1 MRSRSQKAELCNLV
15 VEDFEMATT
24 TAVPP
29 AAPEPQP
36 HMSAPRRIVGVFF
49 SPGATFRDIVLK
61 PNWIAPMILLIVI
74 WFGLCAA
81 LVKRAD
87 WVDYTKQ
94 QIEKNKFAAS
104 HIESLPEAQKEA
116 AYEQGAQRSKI
127 SQYVR
132 GVIGWPLLILFST
145 VINFAAF
152 KLIGGVRANFG
163 TAFAITVFAHLPM
176 SLREL
181 LAIPVT
187 FLKDPQSI
195 DPQNF
200 LASNVAAF
208 LGDSAPVWQ
217 LIFFGSLDIFS
228 IWAIILMAIGFS
240 AADPK
245 KAPLGKA
252 LGIAFVTTFSFV
264 LLFTMIAWIFL

>member
-1 MRSRSQKAELCNLV
+1 
-15 VEDFEMATT
+15 MATT
-24 TAVPP
+24 TVVPP
-29 AAPEPQP
+29 AAPESQPQ
-36 HMSAPRRIVGVFF
+36 MSAISRIIGIFF
-49 SPGATFRDIVLK
+49 SPGATFKDIVQR
-61 PNWIAPMILLIVI
+61 PSWVAPMILLIVI
-74 WFGLCAA
+74 WLGLCAA

-94 QIEKNKFAAS
+94 QIEKNKFAARQV
-104 HIESLPEAQKEA
+104 EALPEAQKET

-132 GVIGWPLLILFST
+132 GVVGWPLLILFSAA
-145 VINFAAF
+145 INFAAF
-152 KLIGGVRANFG
+152 RLLGGVRTSFG
-163 TAFAITVFAHLPM
+163 TAFAITTFAHLPM

-200 LASNVAAF
+200 LASNIAAF

-217 LIFFGSLDIFS
+217 QILFGSLDLFA
-228 IWAIILMAIGFS
+228 IWAGILMAIGFS
-240 AADPK
+240 ASDPK

-252 LGIAFVTTFSFV
+252 LGISFGTTFSFV

>member
-1 MRSRSQKAELCNLV
+1 MGAIS
-15 VEDFEMATT
+15 
-24 TAVPP
+24 
-29 AAPEPQP
+29 
-36 HMSAPRRIVGVFF
+36 RIVGVFF
-49 SPGATFRDIVLK
+49 SPGVTFRDIALR
-61 PNWIAPMILLIVI
+61 PNWIAPMILLIVV
-74 WFGLCAA
+74 WFGLCAT
-81 LVKRAD
+81 LVKRAN

-104 HIESLPEAQKEA
+104 HIEALPEAQKEA
-116 AYEQGAQRSKI
+116 AYEQGAQRSKV

-132 GVIGWPLLILFST
+132 GVIGWPLLILFSAA
-145 VINFAAF
+145 INFAAF
-152 KLIGGVRANFG
+152 RLIGGVRTNFG
-163 TAFAITVFAHLPM
+163 TAFAISTFAHLPM

-200 LASNVAAF
+200 LASNPAAF
-208 LGDSAPVWQ
+208 LGDSAPAWQ
-217 LIFFGSLDIFS
+217 LILFGSLDIFA
-228 IWAIILMAIGFS
+228 IWAIILMAVGFS

-245 KAPLGKA
+245 KAPIGKA
-252 LGIAFVTTFSFV
+252 LGISFGTTFSFV

>member
-1 MRSRSQKAELCNLV
+1 V
-15 VEDFEMATT
+15 VEDFPMATT
-24 TAVPP
+24 TAVSP

-36 HMSAPRRIVGVFF
+36 QMSAISRIVGVFF
-49 SPGATFRDIVLK
+49 SPAATFKDIAQR
-61 PNWIAPMILLIVI
+61 PGWIAPMILMMVI
-74 WFGLCAA
+74 WFGLCAT

-87 WVDYTKQ
+87 WLDYTKQ
-94 QIEKNKFAAS
+94 QIEKNKFAARQ
-104 HIESLPEAQKEA
+104 IESLPEAQKEH
-116 AYEQGAQRSKI
+116 AYEQGAERSKI
-127 SQYVR
+127 TQYVR
-132 GVIGWPLLILFST
+132 GIIGWPLLILFAAA
-145 VINFAAF
+145 INFGAF
-152 KLIGGVRANFG
+152 KLIGGVRTNFG

-208 LGDSAPVWQ
+208 LGDNAPVWQ
-217 LIFFGSLDIFS
+217 LILGGSLDIFS
-228 IWAIILMAIGFS
+228 IWAIILIAIGFS

-245 KAPLGKA
+245 KAPFGKA
-252 LGIAFVTTFSFV
+252 LGISLGTTFAFVF
-264 LLFTMIAWIFL
+264 LFTMLAWIFL

>member
-74 WFGLCAA
+74 WFGLCVA
-81 LVKRAD
+81 LVQRAD

-187 FLKDPQSI
+187 FLKDRQSI

>member
-1 MRSRSQKAELCNLV
+1 
-15 VEDFEMATT
+15 MATT
-24 TAVPP
+24 TAVSP

-36 HMSAPRRIVGVFF
+36 QMSAISRIFGVFF
-49 SPGATFRDIVLK
+49 SPGPTFSDVAQR
-61 PNWIAPMILLIVI
+61 PSWIAPMILLIVI
-74 WFGLCAA
+74 WFGLCAT

-87 WVDYTKQ
+87 WLDYTRQ

-104 HIESLPEAQKEA
+104 QIEALPDDKKEA
-116 AYEQGAQRSKI
+116 AYEQGAARSKI
-127 SQYVR
+127 SQYAR
-132 GVIGWPLLILFST
+132 GIVGWPVLILFST
-145 VINFAAF
+145 AINFGAF
-152 KLIGGVRANFG
+152 KLIAGVRTNFR
-163 TAFAITVFAHLPM
+163 TAFAITTFAHLPM

-200 LASNVAAF
+200 LASNPAAF
-208 LGDSAPVWQ
+208 LGDSAPLWQ
-217 LIFFGSLDIFS
+217 VILLGSVDVFA

-245 KAPLGKA
+245 KAPMGKA
-252 LGIAFVTTFSFV
+252 LGITFGTTFSFV
-264 LLFTMIAWIFL
+264 LLYTMIAWVLL

>member
-1 MRSRSQKAELCNLV
+1 
-15 VEDFEMATT
+15 MATT

-49 SPGATFRDIVLK
+49 SPGTTFRDIVLK

-74 WFGLCAA
+74 WFGLCVA
-81 LVKRAD
+81 LVQRAD

>member
-1 MRSRSQKAELCNLV
+1 
-15 VEDFEMATT
+15 MATT
-24 TAVPP
+24 TAVSP
-29 AAPEPQP
+29 AAPEPQQ
-36 HMSAPRRIVGVFF
+36 HMSAISRVLGVFF
-49 SPGATFRDIVLK
+49 SPGKTFRDIVEK
-61 PNWIAPMILLIVI
+61 PSWIVPMILMIVI
-74 WFGLCAA
+74 WLGLCVA

-104 HIESLPEAQKEA
+104 QIENLPEEKKDA
-116 AYEQGAQRSKI
+116 AYAQGAERSKF

-132 GVIGWPLLILFST
+132 GVIGWPLLILFSAA
-145 VINFAAF
+145 INFGAF
-152 KLIGGVRANFG
+152 KLIGGVRTKFS

-200 LASNVAAF
+200 LASNVASF
-208 LGDSAPVWQ
+208 LGDNAPLWQ
-217 LIFFGSLDIFS
+217 LILGGSLDLFA

-240 AADPK
+240 ASDPK
-245 KAPLGKA
+245 KAPMGKA
-252 LGIAFVTTFSFV
+252 LVIAFSTTFSFV
-264 LLFTMIAWIFL
+264 LVFTMLAWIFL

>member
-1 MRSRSQKAELCNLV
+1 
-15 VEDFEMATT
+15 MATT
-24 TAVPP
+24 TAVTP
-29 AAPEPQP
+29 AAPEPHPQ
-36 HMSAPRRIVGVFF
+36 MSAISRIVGVFF
-49 SPGATFRDIVLK
+49 SPGATFRDIAQR
-61 PNWIAPMILLIVI
+61 PSWIAPMILLIVI
-74 WFGLCAA
+74 WSGLCAT

-87 WVDYTKQ
+87 WVGYTKQ

-104 HIESLPEAQKEA
+104 QIEALPEARKEA

-132 GVIGWPLLILFST
+132 GVIGWPLLILFSAA
-145 VINFAAF
+145 INFAAF
-152 KLIGGVRANFG
+152 KLIGGVRTNFG
-163 TAFAITVFAHLPM
+163 TVFALTAFAHLPM

-200 LASNVAAF
+200 LASNPAAF
-208 LGDSAPVWQ
+208 LQDSAPVWQ
-217 LIFFGSLDIFS
+217 LILFGSLDIFS

-240 AADPK
+240 ATDPK
-245 KAPLGKA
+245 KAPIGKA
-252 LGIAFVTTFSFV
+252 LGIAFGTAFSFI
-264 LLFTMIAWIFL
+264 LCFTMIAWIFL

>member
-1 MRSRSQKAELCNLV
+1 
-15 VEDFEMATT
+15 MATT

-29 AAPEPQP
+29 AASEPQP
-36 HMSAPRRIVGVFF
+36 QMSAISRIVGVFF
-49 SPGATFRDIVLK
+49 SPGPTFKDISQR
-61 PNWIAPMILLIVI
+61 PSWIAPMILMMVI
-74 WFGLCAA
+74 WFGLCAT

-87 WVDYTKQ
+87 WLDYTKQ

-104 HIESLPEAQKEA
+104 QIENLPDAQKDA
-116 AYEQGAQRSKI
+116 AYQQGAERSKI

-132 GVIGWPLLILFST
+132 GIVGWPLLILFSAA
-145 VINFAAF
+145 INFGAF
-152 KLIGGVRANFG
+152 KLIGGVRTNFA

-200 LASNVAAF
+200 LASNPAAF

-217 LIFFGSLDIFS
+217 LILFGSLDVFA
-228 IWAIILMAIGFS
+228 IWAIVLIAIGFTAS
-240 AADPK
+240 DPK
-245 KAPLGKA
+245 KAPLGKS
-252 LGIAFVTTFSFV
+252 LGIAFGTTFSFIFF
-264 LLFTMIAWIFL
+264 FTMMAWIFL

>member
-1 MRSRSQKAELCNLV
+1 V
-15 VEDFEMATT
+15 VEDLEMATT

-36 HMSAPRRIVGVFF
+36 HMSAISRIVGVFF
-49 SPGATFRDIVLK
+49 SPGATFKDLVQR
-61 PNWIAPMILLIVI
+61 PSWMAPMILLIVI
-74 WFGLCAA
+74 WFGLCAT

-87 WVDYTKQ
+87 WVTYTKQ

-104 HIESLPEAQKEA
+104 HIEALPEDQKEA

-132 GVIGWPLLILFST
+132 GAIGWPLLILFSAA
-145 VINFAAF
+145 INFAAF
-152 KLIGGVRANFG
+152 KLIGGVRTNFG
-163 TAFAITVFAHLPM
+163 TAFAITAFAHLPM

-200 LASNVAAF
+200 LASNPAAF
-208 LGDSAPVWQ
+208 LGDSAPAWQ
-217 LIFFGSLDIFS
+217 LIFFGSLDIFA
-228 IWAIILMAIGFS
+228 IWAIILMAVGFS

-245 KAPLGKA
+245 KAPIGKA
-252 LGIAFVTTFSFV
+252 LGIAFGTTFSVV
-264 LLFTMIAWIFL
+264 LFFTMMAWIFL

>member
-1 MRSRSQKAELCNLV
+1 V
-15 VEDFEMATT
+15 VEDFKMATT

-29 AAPEPQP
+29 VAPEPQP
-36 HMSAPRRIVGVFF
+36 QMSAISRIVGVFF
-49 SPGATFRDIVLK
+49 SPGVAFRDIALR
-61 PNWIAPMILLIVI
+61 PSWIAPMIVLIVI
-74 WFGLCAA
+74 WFGLCAT

-104 HIESLPEAQKEA
+104 RIEALPEAQKEA

-127 SQYVR
+127 LQYVR
-132 GVIGWPLLILFST
+132 GVIGWPFLILFSAA
-145 VINFAAF
+145 INFAAF
-152 KLIGGVRANFG
+152 RLIGGVRTNFG
-163 TAFAITVFAHLPM
+163 TAFAISAFAHLPM

-217 LIFFGSLDIFS
+217 LIFFGSLDVFS

-245 KAPLGKA
+245 KAPIGKA
-252 LGIAFVTTFSFV
+252 LGISFGATFSFI

>member
-1 MRSRSQKAELCNLV
+1 
-15 VEDFEMATT
+15 MATT
-24 TAVPP
+24 SAVPP
-29 AAPEPQP
+29 GAPDSQP
-36 HMSAPRRIVGVFF
+36 HMSSISRIMGVFF
-49 SPGATFRDIVLK
+49 SPGATFKDIVQR
-61 PNWIAPMILLIVI
+61 PSWVAPMILLIVI

-94 QIEKNKFAAS
+94 QIEKNKFAARQV
-104 HIESLPEAQKEA
+104 EALPDAQKQA

-132 GVIGWPLLILFST
+132 GVIGWPLLILFSAA
-145 VINFAAF
+145 INFAAF
-152 KLIGGVRANFG
+152 RLIGGVRTNFG
-163 TAFAITVFAHLPM
+163 TAFAITVFAHLAM

-187 FLKDPQSI
+187 LLKDPQSI

-200 LASNVAAF
+200 LASNIAAF
-208 LGDSAPVWQ
+208 LGDNAPVWQ
-217 LIFFGSLDIFS
+217 LIFFGSLDLFA
-228 IWAIILMAIGFS
+228 IWAVILMAIGFS

-252 LGIAFVTTFSFV
+252 LGISFGTTFSFI

>member
-1 MRSRSQKAELCNLV
+1 
-15 VEDFEMATT
+15 MATT
-24 TAVPP
+24 IAVPP

-36 HMSAPRRIVGVFF
+36 QMGAISRIVGVFF
-49 SPGATFRDIVLK
+49 SPGVTFRDIALR
-61 PNWIAPMILLIVI
+61 PNWIAPMILLIVV
-74 WFGLCAA
+74 WFGLCAT
-81 LVKRAD
+81 LVKRAN

-104 HIESLPEAQKEA
+104 HIEALPEAQKEA
-116 AYEQGAQRSKI
+116 AYEQGAQRSKV

-132 GVIGWPLLILFST
+132 GVIGWPLLILFSAA
-145 VINFAAF
+145 INFAAF
-152 KLIGGVRANFG
+152 RLIGGVRTNFG
-163 TAFAITVFAHLPM
+163 TAFAISTFAHLPM

-200 LASNVAAF
+200 LASNPAAF
-208 LGDSAPVWQ
+208 LGDSAPAWQ
-217 LIFFGSLDIFS
+217 LILFGSLDIFA
-228 IWAIILMAIGFS
+228 IWAIILMAVGFS

-245 KAPLGKA
+245 KAPIGKA
-252 LGIAFVTTFSFV
+252 LGISLGTTFSFV